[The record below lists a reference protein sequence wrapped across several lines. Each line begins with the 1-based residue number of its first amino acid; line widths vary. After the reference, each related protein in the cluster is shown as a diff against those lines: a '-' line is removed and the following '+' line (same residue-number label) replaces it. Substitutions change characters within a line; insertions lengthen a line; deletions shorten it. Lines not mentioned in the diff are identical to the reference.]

1 MAPPPNS
8 SHPLHVLPLQSL
20 AHDSDNGGGGGGFGG
35 SGDLDHRPAAGA
47 GSVPVPL
54 GQSYTLAV
62 GRPYTLAVHARRLPQ
77 RHCPSGNAVVYG
89 TWQTPL
95 AGFG

>member
-35 SGDLDHRPAAGA
+35 SVVRA
-47 GSVPVPL
+47 GSVPVPR
-54 GQSYTLAV
+54 GQSAS
-62 GRPYTLAVHARRLPQ
+62 A
-77 RHCPSGNAVVYG
+77 YG
-89 TWQTPL
+89 TWQTAS